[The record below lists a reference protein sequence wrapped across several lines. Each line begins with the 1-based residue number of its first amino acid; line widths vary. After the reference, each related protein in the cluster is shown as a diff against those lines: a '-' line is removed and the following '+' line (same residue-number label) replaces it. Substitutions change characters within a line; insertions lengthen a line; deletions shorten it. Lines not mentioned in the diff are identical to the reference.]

1 MKFILYILVL
11 FFAVDIVHSQNLIDS
26 FNYREVYAAGETVQ
40 FEVVFDGI
48 LDKELG
54 YSNLKLVNNVGSK
67 INVQF
72 NVEEINSSK
81 YFVYF
86 NLPNNL
92 NEGTYRFVIHNVDMF
107 YNGEIYRVGFEDNFT
122 VAKSNYSIAIDP
134 AFISLQNPISYF
146 NIRNNKN
153 NAVNLL
159 IFGEHLIFETS
170 NLTLGKLK
178 DEDIQFMATKN
189 IYGDTEII
197 IEYGDMLY
205 KIPILV
211 LYRELQNNSTIV
223 TPNLNIS
230 NITVANKSVI
240 FVEGSNIINL
250 SLFTNET
257 ISAPLRFYNNGNV
270 DIKDLKVVVSEEI
283 SDLLVV
289 NQSIFKSVKVGHF
302 AFFEVYLNK
311 YLMAEPG
318 NYKGTIKLVSDVEN
332 DVIFVYLNYKTSEK
346 QLPIK
351 GNRTENYNQTNKTTV
366 VGPIKE
372 KSKNLKIIIFIG
384 ALIIAFT
391 IIIFFGRKNKPKDA
405 KKNFSYYLR
414 Q

>member
-1 MKFILYILVL
+1 MKFILYIFVL
-11 FFAVDIVHSQNLIDS
+11 FFAVDIAHSQNLINS
-26 FNYREVYAAGETVQ
+26 LNYREVYAAGETVQ
-40 FEVVFDGI
+40 FEVIFAGD
-48 LDKELG
+48 LDKDLG
-54 YSNLKLVNNVGSK
+54 YSNLKFANSANSK

-72 NVEEINSSK
+72 NIEKINSFK

-92 NEGTYRFVIHNVDMF
+92 DDGVYKFAIHNVDIF
-107 YNGEIYRVGFEDNFT
+107 YNEEIYRVGFEDNFS

-134 AFISLQNPISYF
+134 AFIRLVNPISYF

-153 NAVNLL
+153 SIVNLL
-159 IFGEHLIFETS
+159 IFGEHLIFETT
-170 NLTLGKLK
+170 NLTLGKLR
-178 DEDIQFMATKN
+178 DE
-189 IYGDTEII
+189 DTEIR
-197 IEYGDMLY
+197 IEYGDKFY

-211 LYRELQNNSTIV
+211 LYKEIQNNNTVVI
-223 TPNLNIS
+223 PNLNIS

-270 DIKDLKVVVSEEI
+270 DIKDLRVVVSEEI
-283 SDLLVV
+283 SDVLGV
-289 NQSIFKSVKVGHF
+289 NQSVFKLVKVGNF

-311 YLMAEPG
+311 YLKAEPG
-318 NYKGTIKLVSDVEN
+318 NYEGTIKLMSDVEN
-332 DVIFVYLNYKTSEK
+332 DVIFVHLNYKGLEK
-346 QLPIK
+346 ELPIK
-351 GNRTENYNQTNKTTV
+351 SNITENYNKTNKTTIV
-366 VGPIKE
+366 EPIKE

-384 ALIIAFT
+384 ALIMALI
-391 IIIFFGRKNKPKDA
+391 IIIFLGRKNKPKDT

>member
-1 MKFILYILVL
+1 MKFILYIFVL
-11 FFAVDIVHSQNLIDS
+11 FFAVDIVHSQNLINS

-40 FEVVFDGI
+40 FEVIFDGD
-48 LDKELG
+48 LDKDLR
-54 YSNLKLVNNVGSK
+54 YSNLKLVNNVDSK

-72 NVEEINSSK
+72 NIEKINSFK

-86 NLPNNL
+86 NLPINL
-92 NEGTYRFVIHNVDMF
+92 ENGTYKFVIHNVDIF
-107 YNGEIYRVGFEDNFT
+107 YNEEIYRVGFEDNFS

-134 AFISLQNPISYF
+134 AFIRLENPISYF

-153 NAVNLL
+153 SIVNLL
-159 IFGEHLIFETS
+159 IFGEHFIFETT
-170 NLTLGKLK
+170 NLTLGKLR
-178 DEDIQFMATKN
+178 DEDIQFRATKGIN
-189 IYGDTEII
+189 EDTEIR
-197 IEYGDMLY
+197 IEYGDKFY

-211 LYRELQNNSTIV
+211 LYKEIQNNNTVVI
-223 TPNLNIS
+223 PNLNIS

-270 DIKDLKVVVSEEI
+270 DIKDLRVVVSEEI
-283 SDLLVV
+283 SDVLGV
-289 NQSIFKSVKVGHF
+289 NQSVFKLVKVGHF

-311 YLMAEPG
+311 YLKAEPG
-318 NYKGTIKLVSDVEN
+318 NYEGTIKLMSDVEN
-332 DVIFVYLNYKTSEK
+332 DVIFVHLNYKGLEK
-346 QLPIK
+346 ELPIK
-351 GNRTENYNQTNKTTV
+351 SNITENYNKTNKTTIV
-366 VGPIKE
+366 EPIKE

-384 ALIIAFT
+384 ALIMALI
-391 IIIFFGRKNKPKDA
+391 IIIFLGRKNKPKDT

>member
-1 MKFILYILVL
+1 MKFILYIFVL
-11 FFAVDIVHSQNLIDS
+11 FFAVDIVHSQNLINS

-40 FEVVFDGI
+40 FEVIFDGD
-48 LDKELG
+48 LDKDLR
-54 YSNLKLVNNVGSK
+54 YSNLKLVNNVDSK

-72 NVEEINSSK
+72 NIEKINSFK

-92 NEGTYRFVIHNVDMF
+92 DDGVYKFVIHNVDIF
-107 YNGEIYRVGFEDNFT
+107 YNEEIYRVGFEDNFS

-134 AFISLQNPISYF
+134 AFIRLENPISYF

-153 NAVNLL
+153 SIVNLL
-159 IFGEHLIFETS
+159 IFGEHLIFETT
-170 NLTLGKLK
+170 NLTLGKLR
-178 DEDIQFMATKN
+178 DEDIQFRATKGIN
-189 IYGDTEII
+189 EDTEIR
-197 IEYGDMLY
+197 IEYGDKFY

-211 LYRELQNNSTIV
+211 LYKEIQNNNTVVI
-223 TPNLNIS
+223 PNLNIS

-240 FVEGSNIINL
+240 FIEDSNIINL

-270 DIKDLKVVVSEEI
+270 DIKDLRVVVSEEI
-283 SDLLVV
+283 SDVLGV
-289 NQSIFKSVKVGHF
+289 NQSVFKLVKVGQF
-302 AFFEVYLNK
+302 AFFEVYLNE
-311 YLMAEPG
+311 YLKVNPG
-318 NYKGTIKLVSDVEN
+318 NYEGTIKLMSDFEN
-332 DVIFVYLNYKTSEK
+332 DMIFVYLNYKEPEK

-351 GNRTENYNQTNKTTV
+351 VNRTENYNQTNRTNNV
-366 VGPIKE
+366 EPIKE

-384 ALIIAFT
+384 ALIMALI
-391 IIIFFGRKNKPKDA
+391 IIIFLGRKNKPKDT

>member
-26 FNYREVYAAGETVQ
+26 FNYREVYAAGET
-40 FEVVFDGI
+40 
-48 LDKELG
+48 
-54 YSNLKLVNNVGSK
+54 
-67 INVQF
+67 VQF

-250 SLFTNET
+250 SLFT
-257 ISAPLRFYNNGNV
+257 SG
-270 DIKDLKVVVSEEI
+270 KSE
-283 SDLLVV
+283 
-289 NQSIFKSVKVGHF
+289 
-302 AFFEVYLNK
+302 YL
-311 YLMAEPG
+311 
-318 NYKGTIKLVSDVEN
+318 
-332 DVIFVYLNYKTSEK
+332 
-346 QLPIK
+346 
-351 GNRTENYNQTNKTTV
+351 
-366 VGPIKE
+366 
-372 KSKNLKIIIFIG
+372 
-384 ALIIAFT
+384 
-391 IIIFFGRKNKPKDA
+391 
-405 KKNFSYYLR
+405 
-414 Q
+414 